1 MRGGVQHQ
9 QAHAW
14 IMLIVCLTLGGC
26 GGDAEQRSAESG
38 VVSTHEEELSGNAT
52 TDARRATVAAVGRVV
67 AGKNLGMTISGAGS
81 TAATRSLEVLEQRVQ
96 SFLPHLQAVY
106 ERERQKQPNLMG
118 SVDVY
123 LTIEPNGNVSDLRFP
138 KARVSDERFLDAIFD
153 PITMWVFPQA
163 EDTAQ
168 LRITFLFVPPSFDL
182 ASVTAWERQVV
193 PTSHNPQRQP
203 AATTVIAGAVLPPP
217 EATSPP
223 TLSPSPIPALV
234 PTLPDTTG
242 EGEDS
247 SITITR
253 AKTTQTAPPV
263 ASQTSPLVQ
272 KKRPP
277 PAIADSGWYQIK
289 RSTALRAEPRR
300 SAALVALLKPGTR
313 VRVVGIVSGTWLE
326 VRSVSN
332 RRPGYL
338 HRTDA
343 QRVDGPR

>member
-1 MRGGVQHQ
+1 MRGGLQQQ

-14 IMLIVCLTLGGC
+14 IMLVVCLTLSSC
-26 GGDAEQRSAESG
+26 GSDAERRSAESG
-38 VVSTHEEELSGNAT
+38 VPSTHATHATHEEELSRNAV
-52 TDARRATVAAVGRVV
+52 TDERRETVASVGRVV
-67 AGKNLGMTISGAGS
+67 AGKNLGMIVSGAGS
-81 TAATRSLEVLEQRVQ
+81 TAVTRSLEVLEQRVQ

-118 SVDVY
+118 SVDAY

-153 PITMWVFPQA
+153 PITTWVFPQA

-168 LRITFLFVPPSFDL
+168 LRVTFLFVPPSFDL

-193 PTSHNPQRQP
+193 PTSHAAQRQP
-203 AATTVIAGAVLPPP
+203 AATKIVAGTVLPPP
-217 EATSPP
+217 QATSA
-223 TLSPSPIPALV
+223 TSTKSPIPSLA
-234 PTLPDTTG
+234 PTLPGTTR
-242 EGEDS
+242 EGEES
-247 SITITR
+247 SITVTQ
-253 AKTTQTAPPV
+253 AKTTQTVP
-263 ASQTSPLVQ
+263 

-289 RSTALRAEPRR
+289 RSTALRAEPRT

>member
-14 IMLIVCLTLGGC
+14 IALIVLIVCLTLGSC
-26 GGDAEQRSAESG
+26 GGDAEQQSAESG
-38 VVSTHEEELSGNAT
+38 VVSTPEEELSGNAT
-52 TDARRATVAAVGRVV
+52 TDARRETAAAVGRVV
-67 AGKNLGMTISGAGS
+67 AGKNLGMIVSGAGS
-81 TAATRSLEVLEQRVQ
+81 TAPTRSLDVLEQRVQ

-138 KARVSDERFLDAIFD
+138 KARVSDERFLDALFD
-153 PITMWVFPQA
+153 PITTWVFPQA

-193 PTSHNPQRQP
+193 PTSHAAQRKP
-203 AATTVIAGAVLPPP
+203 AAATVIAGAVLPHPQ
-217 EATSPP
+217 ATSPP

-234 PTLPDTTG
+234 PTLPGTTG
-242 EGEDS
+242 EGEES
-247 SITITR
+247 SITVTP
-253 AKTTQTAPPV
+253 AKTTQT
-263 ASQTSPLVQ
+263 VQ

-277 PAIADSGWYQIK
+277 PAIAESGWYQIK
-289 RSTALRAEPRR
+289 RSTALRAEPRT

-343 QRVDGPR
+343 QRVDGSR